1 MQTAT
6 KFGPDK
12 IVTGPTSRAANIRLM
27 TIPYDTPVYLVCFGF
42 MYGDEFRGVNVSS
55 QIRATE
61 GRAMKAALKWV
72 NA

>member
-1 MQTAT
+1 MQTQT
-6 KFGPDK
+6 TFGPEK
-12 IVTGPTSRAANIRLM
+12 IVKGPTSRAAQVRLM

-61 GRAMKAALKWV
+61 GRAMKAAQKWV